1 MRAVARAP
9 RYDARGCSF
18 RRARSTRARASA
30 LRDGETHAA
39 YVRDAAGARA
49 PSELSALLRVL
60 EAQGCELVEPN
71 ARRGMHPLVVPLA
84 RTGDGATVGLMVGGD
99 GEDARVVRAT
109 GGGRYLTLVGRSA
122 SEYVHRAI
130 VEEEMMSDEGS
141 TVVAAAAGAVGVS
154 LHNHGAFKTS
164 GKEFDVY
171 VTTQIGKFPS
181 SMEGLV
187 RRHLKR
193 NDAQSALI
201 TCDLYK
207 STFGE
212 WGSSHAFVSDLYGEL
227 GRHEEA
233 RDAARN
239 ALQTPWATI
248 GSEDAIKRMLDV
260 AGWSGKTVME
270 VKNVLETRRGPSAA
284 AFDGPKSEKQI
295 AREEAE
301 MLLDQVA
308 AGEIDG
314 TTVNQRLAECYM
326 KAGKPTLAKFVM
338 CGSYA

>member
-1 MRAVARAP
+1 
-9 RYDARGCSF
+9 
-18 RRARSTRARASA
+18 
-30 LRDGETHAA
+30 
-39 YVRDAAGARA
+39 VREAAGARA
-49 PSELSALLRVL
+49 PSELAALLRVL
-60 EAQGCELVEPN
+60 EAQGCALVAPN
-71 ARRGMHPLVVPLA
+71 ARRGLHPLVVPLA
-84 RTGDGATVGLMVGGD
+84 RTGGGETIGLMAATEADAEG
-99 GEDARVVRAT
+99 ARVVRAS
-109 GGGRYLTLVGRSA
+109 GGGRFLTLVGRSA

-130 VEEEMMSDEGS
+130 VEEEMASDEGR

-212 WGSSHAFVSDLYGEL
+212 WGSSHAFVSDLYAEL
-227 GRHEEA
+227 GRAEEA

-248 GSEDAIKRMLDV
+248 GSEEAIERMLDV
-260 AGWSGKTVME
+260 AGWSGKTVAE
-270 VKNVLETRRGPSAA
+270 VKSVLETRRGPSAA
-284 AFDGPKSEKQI
+284 AFDGPKSEKQL

-301 MLLDQVA
+301 LLLDQVA

-314 TTVNQRLAECYM
+314 ATVNQRLAEFYM

-338 CGSYA
+338 CGSGSPA